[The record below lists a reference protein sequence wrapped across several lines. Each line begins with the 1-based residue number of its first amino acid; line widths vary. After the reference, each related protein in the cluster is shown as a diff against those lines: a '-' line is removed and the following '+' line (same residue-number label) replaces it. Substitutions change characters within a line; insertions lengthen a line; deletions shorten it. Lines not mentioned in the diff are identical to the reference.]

1 MQRSTMTTDN
11 NAPPPKS
18 GIKRTSYKSATYRG
32 DGIAVTSDINGRRR
46 ARKACENCRSKKTK
60 CDGEFPCNRCK
71 DRGLICTVGTKKRR
85 EYKKMPGVYA
95 EVLEG
100 NQLTMAAAIQR
111 PYRMIRRSEP
121 WELDEPGLNDNGQPI
136 VHNIAQMLRC
146 IHPGSVQLLSHPVL
160 AEDEPTVAELARW
173 LEERQLH
180 ELEISEWLGPGAT
193 CSDSAASGFSSDNY
207 AKCGASLDLGGLRA
221 SSPKDYTTAPRGHD
235 TILSDAESLANV
247 TDATLRD
254 TFTLMERAETS
265 NLGSTGH
272 Y

>member
-1 MQRSTMTTDN
+1 
-11 NAPPPKS
+11 
-18 GIKRTSYKSATYRG
+18 
-32 DGIAVTSDINGRRR
+32 
-46 ARKACENCRSKKTK
+46 
-60 CDGEFPCNRCK
+60 
-71 DRGLICTVGTKKRR
+71 
-85 EYKKMPGVYA
+85 
-95 EVLEG
+95 
-100 NQLTMAAAIQR
+100 MAAAIQR

-146 IHPGSVQLLSHPVL
+146 IHPGSVQLPSHPVL

-193 CSDSAASGFSSDNY
+193 CSDSAASGLSSDNY

-254 TFTLMERAETS
+254 AFVSLEKHSLFPKQLPTLPLFSPWATDLDGARRNQQPRQYRPLLSEGSMPSLQHPNPLTMSFNDLDGKLGTS
-265 NLGSTGH
+265 LLDTLVDTDSALEMGMFDASINFNLDFASLVN
-272 Y
+272 